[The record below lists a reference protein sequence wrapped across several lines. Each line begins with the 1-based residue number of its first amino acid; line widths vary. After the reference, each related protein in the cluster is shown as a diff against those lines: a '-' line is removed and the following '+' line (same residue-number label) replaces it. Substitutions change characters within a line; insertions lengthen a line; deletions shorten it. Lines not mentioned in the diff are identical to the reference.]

1 MSESTINSSPAQNTE
16 IQNPEARATGHE
28 IAVQAGSAGQDRPSA
43 TRSLK
48 ARRVRLLGI
57 TTGVLVL
64 LGAAYGAY
72 WAKDLRYVQ
81 STDDAYVSGNVV
93 QITPQVSGTVVEI
106 GADNTQFVKAGQ
118 TLVRL
123 DQEDAKVALD
133 QAEAQL
139 AKTVREVRNLFATS
153 AQLRAAVDVR
163 EADLTTARQDL
174 ERRERLGATGAV
186 SAEELQHARDAL
198 KASQAALVSA
208 QQQLNANRAR
218 VDGTTVANHPD
229 VRNAAAAVRS
239 AYLTYARTQLPAPVS
254 GFVAQRSVQLG
265 QRVSPG
271 ASLMAVVPLDQVWV
285 DANFKEPQLADI
297 RVGQRVTLT
306 ADVYGSHVQYHGNV
320 VGFGAGTGSAFAL
333 LPAQNATGNWIKVV
347 QRVPVRIALDAQE
360 LQQHPLQIGLSM
372 KANVDTHDRSGSTL
386 PRLAATSVSYATDVF
401 HSDEDIADTRV
412 RDIIA
417 SNETG
422 RVVDATS
429 RAASDQ
435 GAAELAATQVKP
447 RSLAQGAP
455 RPQSTLIATTH
466 AF

>member
-1 MSESTINSSPAQNTE
+1 MSDDTNANSASPPAPATTAREAEQNTA
-16 IQNPEARATGHE
+16 PK
-28 IAVQAGSAGQDRPSA
+28 
-43 TRSLK
+43 RSLK
-48 ARRVRLLGI
+48 ARRWRLLGV

-72 WAKDLRYVQ
+72 WSKDLRYVEA
-81 STDDAYVSGNVV
+81 TDDAYVSGNVV

-139 AKTVREVRNLFATS
+139 AKTVREVRTVFATS
-153 AQLRAAVDVR
+153 AQLQAAVEVR
-163 EADLTTARQDL
+163 RADLTTAQQDL
-174 ERRERLGATGAV
+174 SRRERLGASGAV
-186 SAEELQHARDAL
+186 SAEELQHARDTL
-198 KASQAALVSA
+198 RASQAALVSA
-208 QQQLNANRAR
+208 QQQLNANQAR

-229 VRNAAAAVRS
+229 VRNAAAAVRA
-239 AYLTYARTQLPAPVS
+239 AYLAYARTQLPAPVS

-265 QRVSPG
+265 QRVGPG
-271 ASLMAVVPLDQVWV
+271 APLMAVVPLDQVWV

-297 RVGQRVTLT
+297 RVGQPVTLT
-306 ADVYGSHVQYHGNV
+306 ADVYGSHVQYRGTV

-347 QRVPVRIALDAQE
+347 QRVPVRIALDAQQ

-372 KANVDTHDRSGSTL
+372 KANIDTHDRSGATL

-412 RDIIA
+412 RAIIA

-422 RVVDATS
+422 RAVA
-429 RAASDQ
+429 
-435 GAAELAATQVKP
+435 GAAPRAGSDTGAAHLA
-447 RSLAQGAP
+447 SL
-455 RPQSTLIATTH
+455 R
-466 AF
+466 F